1 MNNIKAINE
10 VYEYLLY
17 VKSITDTQYINIE
30 KIERRKAKG
39 LTPQTLIKHDILLP
53 YNSKKN
59 APRTNDVKCMWGNH
73 ICDFTLAYNYYY
85 DIRNKTKRFADIE
98 TIIRN
103 PEKHEFQSYYDALK
117 YKALQNKS
125 RGNKIT
131 VPETISIGFNI
142 NKNGGNHIS
151 DENSKNHL
159 NMNTNQT
166 NKRKF
171 YTLME
176 SIENNFVES
185 LEGNNVI
192 INITKALLENT
203 EAIIDTNREIQRENK
218 ALQNTN
224 SAMFQMLRISQENL
238 FMLNA
243 VVMNLIIMWFDD
255 INIELLTCDDDKK
268 FILNAKKEKMGVV
281 MKNLRDIV
289 NKNNNVIARYGVY
302 K

>member
-1 MNNIKAINE
+1 MNNIKAIKD
-10 VYEYLLY
+10 VYDYMLY

-39 LTPQTLIKHDILLP
+39 LTPQALIKHDILIT

-59 APRTNDVKCMWGNH
+59 APRTNDLKCMWSKH
-73 ICDFTLAYNYYY
+73 ICDFALAYNFYYN
-85 DIRNKTKRFADIE
+85 IRNKTKCFADIE
-98 TIIRN
+98 SIIGN
-103 PEKHEFQSYYDALK
+103 PEKYEFKSYFDALE

-125 RGNKIT
+125 KGNKII
-131 VPETISIGFNI
+131 VPKAISISFNT
-142 NKNGGNHIS
+142 NKNDGN
-151 DENSKNHL
+151 DDRNSKNYL
-159 NMNTNQT
+159 NVNTNQT
-166 NKRKF
+166 DKHKF

-185 LEGNNVI
+185 LEGSNTI

-218 ALQNTN
+218 SLQNTN
-224 SAMFQMLRISQENL
+224 SAMFQMLKISQENL

-243 VVMNLIIMWFDD
+243 VVMNWMIIWFEDT
-255 INIELLTCDDDKK
+255 NTELLTCDDNKK
-268 FILNAKKEKMGVV
+268 IVLEIKKEKMGIV
-281 MKNLRDIV
+281 MRKIRDMV
-289 NKNNNVIARYGVY
+289 NKNNSIIKRYGVY